1 MKTLRKIVERTVQS
15 KNADIVP
22 YHILFFPVLEKF
34 FRERLG
40 ADDLD
45 AAIGNAVRW
54 VGADDP
60 MTPMGDGLQ
69 EDQFGV
75 VWKTDPRNRGCV
87 VRSPLKEP
95 DMRLARIPQYNYAG
109 IFARLPAELERT
121 RDYYNLLWVG
131 DLFERAQMMRGM
143 EECLTDFY
151 LNPGFLHEL
160 FDALA
165 DLIVKTICAARSLDA
180 PAVFL
185 SDDYGTQNGLFISR
199 ALWMEFIRPRLR
211 RIVETAH
218 NCGKAFFLHSDG
230 NIEELIPDL
239 IELGVDAIHP
249 VQSETMDFGLLKRK
263 YGKDI
268 CFYGGVGTQQTLRFG
283 RPEDV
288 RREVAGLKRRLD
300 GTGFILAPTLQLMED
315 IPVDNVLALI
325 EEARRD

>member
-1 MKTLRKIVERTVQS
+1 MKTRREIVEKTIQS
-15 KNADIVP
+15 KDAHVIP
-22 YHILFFPVLEKF
+22 HHILFFPVLEKLI
-34 FRERLG
+34 RERLG
-40 ADDLD
+40 TDDLD

-54 VGADDP
+54 VGADES
-60 MTPMGDGLQ
+60 MTPAGDGLQ
-69 EDQFGV
+69 EDPFGV

-87 VRSPLKEP
+87 VRSPLKDP
-95 DMRLARIPQYNYAG
+95 DLRLARIPKYNYSA
-109 IFARLPAELERT
+109 IFAHLPAELERT
-121 RDYYNLLWVG
+121 RDYYNILWVG

-160 FDALA
+160 FDVLA
-165 DLIVKTICAARSLDA
+165 DLIVETICAAKSLDA

-199 ALWMEFIRPRLR
+199 ALWMEFLRPRLR

-218 NCGKAFFLHSDG
+218 KCGKAFFLHSDG
-230 NIEELIPDL
+230 DMGELIPDL

-249 VQSETMDFGLLKRK
+249 VQPETMDFRLLKRK

-288 RREVAGLKRRLD
+288 RKEVAELKRCPD
-300 GTGFILAPTLQLMED
+300 GIGFILAPTLQLMED
-315 IPVDNVLALI
+315 IPVENVLALI
-325 EEARRD
+325 EEVR

>member
-1 MKTLRKIVERTVQS
+1 MKTWREIVKKTVQS
-15 KNADIVP
+15 KDARVIP
-22 YHILFFPVLEKF
+22 HHIIFFPMLEKLL
-34 FRERLG
+34 RERLG

-45 AAIGNAVRW
+45 AAVGNAVHW
-54 VGADDP
+54 VGADES
-60 MTPMGDGLQ
+60 MTPAGDGRQ
-69 EDQFGV
+69 EDLFGV
-75 VWKTDPRNRGCV
+75 VWQTNSCNRGCV
-87 VRSPLKEP
+87 VRSPLMEP
-95 DMRLARIPQYNYAG
+95 DMRLARIPEYNYAT

-121 RDYYNLLWVG
+121 RDYYNILWVG

-199 ALWMEFIRPRLR
+199 ALWMEFIRPHLC

-230 NIEELIPDL
+230 NIGELMPDL

-249 VQSETMDFGLLKRK
+249 VQPETMDFRLLKRQ

-268 CFYGGVGTQQTLRFG
+268 CFYGGIGTQQTLRFG

-288 RREVAGLKRRLD
+288 RKEVAELKRCPD
-300 GTGFILAPTLQLMED
+300 GIGFILAPTLQLMED
-315 IPVDNVLALI
+315 IPVENVLALI
-325 EEARRD
+325 EAVGGD